1 MLAQAQA
8 GDEGAFAELY
18 SQYNRR
24 VYRLALNITHNPQ
37 DAEDVVQSAFLKAF
51 THLVQFRRD
60 SRFST
65 WLTRIAV
72 NEALALRRRDARN
85 WVSLDESAEI
95 RGESST
101 PRELENG
108 KDDAEERYS
117 KLELQE
123 LLSRVAGKL
132 EPALRLV
139 FILRYVQDLSTEAT
153 ARQLGLSVP
162 AVKSRLLRACLVMR
176 RRLSEGRESTTAS
189 ACRHP
194 GPEAARPNLKDNNIP
209 FSRRAR

>member
-1 MLAQAQA
+1 MITHPENEMVAQAQA
-8 GDEGAFAELY
+8 GDEGAFAKLY

-24 VYRLALNITHNPQ
+24 VYRLALNVTHNPQ
-37 DAEDVVQSAFLKAF
+37 DAEDAVQSAFLKAF
-51 THLVQFRRD
+51 THLGQFRRE

-72 NEALALRRRDARN
+72 NEALALCRRDARN
-85 WVSLDESAEI
+85 RVSLDESAEI
-95 RGESST
+95 RGEPST
-101 PRELENG
+101 PREIEDG

-117 KLELQE
+117 KLELQA

-153 ARQLGLSVP
+153 ARQLGLSVS
-162 AVKSRLLRACLVMR
+162 AVKSRLLRACLKMR
-176 RRLSEGRESTTAS
+176 RRLSQFADENSGLALRREG
-189 ACRHP
+189 
-194 GPEAARPNLKDNNIP
+194 
-209 FSRRAR
+209 

>member
-85 WVSLDESAEI
+85 WVSLDEPAEI
-95 RGESST
+95 RGEAST
-101 PRELENG
+101 PLEIEDR

-123 LLSRVAGKL
+123 LLSKVAGKL

-176 RRLSEGRESTTAS
+176 RRLSEFANENSVLTLKRE
-189 ACRHP
+189 
-194 GPEAARPNLKDNNIP
+194 G
-209 FSRRAR
+209 

>member
-1 MLAQAQA
+1 MITITHTENEMLAQAQA

-72 NEALALRRRDARN
+72 NEALQKRQARKN
-85 WVSLDESAEI
+85 SVSLQESPEV
-95 RGESST
+95 ESKSL
-101 PRELENG
+101 PR
-108 KDDAEERYS
+108 
-117 KLELQE
+117 
-123 LLSRVAGKL
+123 
-132 EPALRLV
+132 
-139 FILRYVQDLSTEAT
+139 
-153 ARQLGLSVP
+153 
-162 AVKSRLLRACLVMR
+162 
-176 RRLSEGRESTTAS
+176 
-189 ACRHP
+189 
-194 GPEAARPNLKDNNIP
+194 
-209 FSRRAR
+209 

>member
-1 MLAQAQA
+1 MTTITHTENEILAQAQA

-18 SQYNRR
+18 RLYNRR
-24 VYRLALNITHNPQ
+24 IYRLALKITHNPQ
-37 DAEDVVQSAFLKAF
+37 DAEDVVQTAFLKAF
-51 THLVQFRRD
+51 THLGQFRRE

-72 NEALALRRRDARN
+72 NEALAFRRGGPTTR
-85 WVSLDESAEI
+85 VSLDDPAEI

-101 PRELENG
+101 PREIEDG

-132 EPALRLV
+132 EPTLRLV

-153 ARQLGLSVP
+153 ARQLGLSVS
-162 AVKSRLLRACLVMR
+162 AVKSRLLRACLMMR
-176 RRLSEGRESTTAS
+176 RRLSEFADGNSFLTLNRE
-189 ACRHP
+189 
-194 GPEAARPNLKDNNIP
+194 G
-209 FSRRAR
+209 